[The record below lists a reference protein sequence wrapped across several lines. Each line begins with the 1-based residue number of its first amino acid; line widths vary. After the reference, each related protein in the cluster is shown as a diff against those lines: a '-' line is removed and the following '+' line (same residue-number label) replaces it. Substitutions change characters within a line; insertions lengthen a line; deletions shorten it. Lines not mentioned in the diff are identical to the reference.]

1 MSTTSWTSEQ
11 IQNRLAISTAIFQ
24 KFQLGEEHIAKIAEA
39 NIPKIEL
46 SVITNNLDY
55 HNRAQVEELKHACET
70 HNIQVTSVHGPFKLP
85 YNTADEDVRK
95 KVVEESYI
103 ALQFAAE
110 MGASVYVAHFGF
122 KDHALK
128 TVTELLDRTQDLNI
142 MLTTENQTNQ
152 PLEPYMQIVDSINSD
167 RFGMII
173 DIGHARDE
181 DGINPFVKHDV
192 ARQYLSK
199 CKTRVKH
206 VHLHETFDLDK
217 KPDHHP
223 PMHKNGI
230 IEWGEV
236 FAALHDVNYTGDF
249 VFEDGRGEDP
259 DEWIQHTANFPTAFI
274 EKYG

>member
-1 MSTTSWTSEQ
+1 MTWTQEQ
-11 IQNRLAISTAIFQ
+11 LTERLAISTAIFQ
-24 KFQLGEEHIAKIAEA
+24 KFQLGEQHIAKISEA
-39 NIPKIEL
+39 GIPKIEL
-46 SVITNNLDY
+46 SVITNSLDY
-55 HNRAQVEELKHACET
+55 HNHAQVAELKRACQS
-70 HNIQVTSVHGPFKLP
+70 HNIEVTSVHGPFKLP

-103 ALQFAAE
+103 AIQFAAE

-122 KDHALK
+122 LDHGYK
-128 TVTELLDRTQDLNI
+128 TVTELLGRTQDLNI
-142 MLTTENQTNQ
+142 ILTTENQTNQ
-152 PLEPYMQIVDSINSD
+152 PFEPYIKIVDNIASD

-173 DIGHARDE
+173 DIGHARDD

-192 ARQYLSK
+192 ARQRLAQCGS
-199 CKTRVKH
+199 RVKH

-217 KPDHHP
+217 KPDHRP

-236 FAALHDVNYTGDF
+236 FAALSDINYASDF

-259 DEWIQHTANFPTAFI
+259 DEWIQHTADFPTAFL
-274 EKYG
+274 ERYG